1 MAGEDLASRAWG
13 ALKEVMD
20 PELGD
25 NVVDL
30 GMVRSVEL
38 SGSGLLKVRIALTT
52 PGCPLANQLRHDTQA
67 RLSSLEGVEQVMV
80 HFDLLSPEEK
90 AVLMGKAR
98 KLAQQRERMTTI
110 GPDVRILAVASGKG
124 GVGKSSVAT
133 NLAIA
138 IALKGMTTGL
148 LDADIWGF
156 SIPRMLGISGRL
168 TAKSGKILPL
178 EITTDQLAK
187 KAAGEADSQAAD
199 KASSTSAGLMKVV
212 SMGFLAEESQAI
224 MWRGLL
230 LHRALRHFLEDV
242 AWGDL
247 DYLVIDMPPGTGD
260 VQMGLAR
267 MLPTTEVLIVTT
279 PPLAAQKV
287 AARAADMA
295 RKGNL
300 RVSAVIENM
309 SSFTCEHGSSYD
321 LFGSGGGERL
331 AKELGVTLL
340 GTVPLDPAMAKA
352 SDQGR
357 PVVLGDSTAAKAFED
372 MAASLVETL
381 SPPIST
387 SGCSARLL
395 QRVAEALKEEV
406 SRPSNSNLGTH
417 SSMKK
422 GA

>member
-1 MAGEDLASRAWG
+1 
-13 ALKEVMD
+13 MD

-25 NVVDL
+25 NIVDL
-30 GMVRSVEL
+30 GMVRSVESSPGGVL
-38 SGSGLLKVRIALTT
+38 EVRIALTT

-67 RLSSLEGVEQVMV
+67 RLSSLEGVSQVIV
-80 HFDLLSPEEK
+80 HFDLLTSEEK
-90 AVLMGKAR
+90 AALMGRAR
-98 KLAQQRERMTTI
+98 KVAQQRDRIATI

-124 GVGKSSVAT
+124 GVGKSSIAT
-133 NLAIA
+133 NLAVA
-138 IALKGMTTGL
+138 IASMGMTTGL

-156 SIPRMLGISGRL
+156 SIPRMLGVSGRL
-168 TAKSGKILPL
+168 TAQDGKILPL
-178 EITTDQLAK
+178 EISTDHLAK
-187 KAAGEADSQAAD
+187 KGSQET
-199 KASSTSAGLMKVV
+199 ASMKAGLMKVV
-212 SMGFLAEESQAI
+212 SMGFLAEEEHAI

-260 VQMGLAR
+260 VHMGLAR

-287 AARAADMA
+287 ASRAADMA

-300 RVSAVIENM
+300 RVSGVIENM
-309 SSFTCEHGSSYD
+309 SGFTCEHGSTYD

-331 AKELGVTLL
+331 AKELGVALL
-340 GTVPLDPAMAKA
+340 GKVPLDPEMAKA
-352 SDQGR
+352 SDEGH
-357 PVVLGDSTAAKAFED
+357 PVVLGISAAGKAFRD
-372 MAASLVETL
+372 MAGVLVATL

-387 SGCSARLL
+387 SGCSARLF
-395 QRVAEALKEEV
+395 QRVAEALEDQGLQ
-406 SRPSNSNLGTH
+406 SNNPSLATGSGMN
-417 SSMKK
+417 K

>member
-1 MAGEDLASRAWG
+1 
-13 ALKEVMD
+13 V
-20 PELGD
+20 
-25 NVVDL
+25 
-30 GMVRSVEL
+30 
-38 SGSGLLKVRIALTT
+38 I
-52 PGCPLANQLRHDTQA
+52 
-67 RLSSLEGVEQVMV
+67 V
-80 HFDLLSPEEK
+80 HFEVLTSEEK
-90 AVLMGKAR
+90 AALMGRAR
-98 KLAQQRERMTTI
+98 KVAQQRDRVATI
-110 GPDVRILAVASGKG
+110 GQDVRILAVASGKG
-124 GVGKSSVAT
+124 GVGKSSIAT
-133 NLAIA
+133 NLAVA
-138 IALKGMTTGL
+138 IASMGMTTGL

-156 SIPRMLGISGRL
+156 SIPRMLGVTARL
-168 TAKSGKILPL
+168 TAQGGKILPL
-178 EITTDQLAK
+178 EISTDHLSK
-187 KAAGEADSQAAD
+187 EGSWPSVK
-199 KASSTSAGLMKVV
+199 AGLLKVV
-212 SMGFLAEESQAI
+212 SMGFLAEEEHAI

-287 AARAADMA
+287 ASRAADMA

-300 RVSAVIENM
+300 RVSGVIENM
-309 SSFTCEHGSSYD
+309 SSFTCDHGSTYD

-340 GTVPLDPAMAKA
+340 GKVPLDPEMARA
-352 SDQGR
+352 SDEGH
-357 PVVLGDSTAAKAFED
+357 PVILGTSPAGNAFRD
-372 MAASLVETL
+372 MAGLLVQTL

-395 QRVAEALKEEV
+395 QRVAEALEDQE
-406 SRPSNSNLGTH
+406 LQ
-417 SSMKK
+417 SSDSSLTPGSAMKR